1 MKIELSK
8 EQIDAVTKAKI
19 EALEK
24 QVRSLENKLKNRDK
38 TIQNLRDGADF
49 TKERREKVKELAKLI
64 EDKLGVSK
72 DVKSEVKEETKK
84 SVKK

>member
-8 EQIDAVTKAKI
+8 DQIDAVTEAKI

-38 TIQNLRDGADF
+38 TIKNLQAGADF
-49 TKERREKVKELAKLI
+49 TKERREKVMELANHLVETLEWSGWTEA
-64 EDKLGVSK
+64 ED
-72 DVKSEVKEETKK
+72 
-84 SVKK
+84 